1 MYRQSGCDFGPKTGS
16 SIMMV
21 GLQGCRRCDG
31 GSMLNVWE
39 FDRLSLASRGLPEGF
54 ICRQAQPNGLRRR
67 TTE

>member
-1 MYRQSGCDFGPKTGS
+1 MYRQSGRDFGPKTGC

-39 FDRLSLASRGLPEGF
+39 FDRLSLASRGLPEGSIPF
-54 ICRQAQPNGLRRR
+54 AARPS
-67 TTE
+67 